1 MKHIIFCSIAVV
13 SLIVGCQ
20 SDKIATPTDKPI
32 TVAEPGVE
40 DSAGGTGRAAAR
52 DRFSDVYGVAVDN
65 AGNVYVA
72 DSGNSAI
79 RKVTPQ
85 GMVTTLAGSAGEGSV
100 DGTGSTARFRLPCGV
115 ALDRMGNLYVADYF
129 NHTIRK
135 VMPMGT
141 NWVVTTLAG
150 NASIVDTNGSPVGGC
165 ADGTGS
171 AARFN
176 QPMGMAIDSA
186 GNLYVTD
193 GNSDGNSA
201 IRKVTPLGVVTTLV
215 GNDAAQLGS
224 MGVAVDSAGKLYLAD
239 CRNYAIRKV
248 TPVGTNWV
256 VTTLAGSVGEA
267 GSADGTGRAA
277 RFGFEAQ
284 MAFCPTGP
292 YGVAVDRAG
301 NVYVADTRNGIR
313 KVTPMGVVT
322 TLAMCNAAEH
332 VCPSAVAVD
341 RAGNL
346 YVADVH
352 NNAILKVTP
361 VGTNWVVTT
370 LAGSSR

>member
-1 MKHIIFCSIAVV
+1 MKHIILCSIAVV
-13 SLIVGCQ
+13 GLIVGCQ
-20 SDKIATPTDKPI
+20 SGKIATPTNKPI
-32 TVAEPGVE
+32 TVATQPGVE
-40 DSAGGTGRAAAR
+40 DSADGTGRAAER
-52 DRFSDVYGVAVDN
+52 DRFSEVYGVAVDN

-72 DSGNSAI
+72 DTGNSAI

-115 ALDRMGNLYVADYF
+115 ALDRVGNLYVADCF

-150 NASIVDTNGSPVGGC
+150 NASIVDTNGSPVGGH

-171 AARFN
+171 
-176 QPMGMAIDSA
+176 
-186 GNLYVTD
+186 
-193 GNSDGNSA
+193 
-201 IRKVTPLGVVTTLV
+201 
-215 GNDAAQLGS
+215 
-224 MGVAVDSAGKLYLAD
+224 
-239 CRNYAIRKV
+239 
-248 TPVGTNWV
+248 
-256 VTTLAGSVGEA
+256 
-267 GSADGTGRAA
+267 AA

-346 YVADVH
+346 YVADAN